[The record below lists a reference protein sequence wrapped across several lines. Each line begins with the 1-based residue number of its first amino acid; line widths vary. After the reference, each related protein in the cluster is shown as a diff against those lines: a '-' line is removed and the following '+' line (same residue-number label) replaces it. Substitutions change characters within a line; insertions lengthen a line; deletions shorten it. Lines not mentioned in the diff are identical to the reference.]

1 MGPCD
6 APCYN
11 LSMSLKDDIQAY
23 HHRWE
28 DVNRFQAEERRSASI
43 ELRWRQLNAAY
54 GMAKALG
61 LLRRDPSELGVFEK
75 WAKLKEKAESHQ
87 KNT

>member
-1 MGPCD
+1 MGPGD

-11 LSMSLKDDIQAY
+11 LSMSLKDEIQAY
-23 HHRWE
+23 CHRWE
-28 DVNRFQAEERRSASI
+28 EVNKVQEEERRSASI

-61 LLRRDPSELGVFEK
+61 LLRRDPSKLGVFEK
-75 WAKLKEKAESHQ
+75 WAKLKEKYANQ
-87 KNT
+87 QA